1 MDDNTAGSRLGLSF
15 NIRRGRMLIY
25 HSTII
30 EIGEPEFIRFLFNN
44 RDKKIAV
51 QSCEAIDRDSFRV
64 PKVIPGERFQF
75 DITSSPF
82 LSVVYKACHWSP
94 DESYLV
100 YGISHPA
107 AEKLQKNRI
116 QIFGS
121 RTDYNIIGRCIYSA
135 EFLQVLGYG
144 HTEF

>member
-100 YGISHPA
+100 YGISHPEHHLVEFELKDA
-107 AEKLQKNRI
+107 I
-116 QIFGS
+116 QIAPEQFI
-121 RTDYNIIGRCIYSA
+121 DPENLI
-135 EFLQVLGYG
+135 
-144 HTEF
+144 